1 MYGAPGGRKGY
12 LMTQEVQST
21 VLMIAVMVALFYFML
36 YRPQKKQA
44 AKRKALLDSLEVGA
58 EVITIGGVYG
68 KITAFDEKTATLEV
82 SPGTQ
87 ITFARAA
94 INGKVAKDAA
104 A

>member
-1 MYGAPGGRKGY
+1 MCWGAQSRKGY

-44 AKRKALLDSLEVGA
+44 AKRKALLDSLEIGV
-58 EVITIGGVYG
+58 EVVTIGGIYG
-68 KITAFDEKTATLEV
+68 KITALDKKTATLEV
-82 SPGTQ
+82 APGTR

-94 INGKVAKDAA
+94 INGKVTKDAEQ
-104 A
+104 

>member
-1 MYGAPGGRKGY
+1 
-12 LMTQEVQST
+12 MTQEVQST

-58 EVITIGGVYG
+58 EVITIGGIYG
-68 KITAFDEKTATLEV
+68 KITALDEKTATLEV
-82 SPGTQ
+82 APGTK

>member
-1 MYGAPGGRKGY
+1 
-12 LMTQEVQST
+12 MTQEVQST

-68 KITAFDEKTATLEV
+68 KITALDEKTATLEV
-82 SPGTQ
+82 SPGTR

-94 INGKVAKDAA
+94 INGKVTKDAEQ
-104 A
+104 

>member
-1 MYGAPGGRKGY
+1 
-12 LMTQEVQST
+12 
-21 VLMIAVMVALFYFML
+21 MIAVMVALFYFML

-44 AKRKALLDSLEVGA
+44 TKRKALLDSLEVGA
-58 EVITIGGVYG
+58 EVITIGGIYG
-68 KITAFDEKTATLEV
+68 KITALDEKTATLEV
-82 SPGTQ
+82 SPGTR